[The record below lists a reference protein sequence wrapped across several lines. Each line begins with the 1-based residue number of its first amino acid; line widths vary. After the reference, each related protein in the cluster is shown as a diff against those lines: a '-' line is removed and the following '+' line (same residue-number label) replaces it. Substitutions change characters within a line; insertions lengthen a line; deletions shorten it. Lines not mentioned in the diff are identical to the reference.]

1 MTKSLGTPLMKQ
13 YFDIKSEYDDSIV
26 LFRMGDF
33 YETFNDDAKI
43 TAKILGIVLTKRA
56 NGAAADVPLAGFP
69 YHSLDNYIYKL
80 VNAGHRV
87 AICEQVEDPKLS
99 KGIVKREV
107 IEVVTPGTITAEQA
121 MDQKANRYLAS
132 LHFNKTNVGYAILDQ
147 STGEFF
153 IGECEKNNVS
163 ESLRKFAPREVIV
176 GESVIYST
184 EKWYLELKPF
194 ITKIDDWVFTFDQ
207 SYRKLIDHFQVKSLK
222 GFGCDS
228 YKDGITSAG
237 AILYHVTE
245 SLNGSIDHICH
256 LNPIKNTGIMGLD
269 GFTIRNLEIFKSL
282 STQGTHG
289 TLIDVLD
296 QTITSGGGRLLKQW
310 MNKPLVDRKK
320 INSRLDIVEAFYK
333 DSDLRDEIS
342 KLLKQI
348 SDIERILGKINNGKV
363 TPKEIN
369 GLCISLE
376 QIPEIQSALKRSNNK
391 KLVFFNKSFKNT
403 DRIFNKIL
411 KTLDSDAPSKINQGN
426 VILKGVNKELDELR
440 LLSTGGKK
448 WIADLQTI
456 ERKRTGISS
465 LKVGY
470 NKVFGYYLEVTKVH
484 SDKIPNDY
492 IRKQTLVSSERY
504 ITPALKDYEER
515 ILTADEKIN
524 VLESSIFNDLCRYII
539 NSAGLLQL
547 NALAL
552 SKLDVLLTFGEL
564 SKSNKYCRPKLTD
577 KKNINIKDGRHPV
590 VEQLIPSTERFIP
603 NDLDMDI
610 KKNQIHLITGPNMA
624 GKSTYLRQIGLIVYM
639 SHLGCFVPANS
650 AEIGVV
656 DKLFTRVGAS
666 DNLAGGESTFL
677 VEMNEAAN
685 ILNNATDKSLILLD
699 EIGRGTATYDGL
711 SLAYAITEYIHNEK
725 SLRARTLFATHYH
738 ELTNLEEN
746 LQRLENHHIGVKEH
760 GDKIIFLR
768 QILPGPGDKSYGIH
782 VAKMAG
788 LPKQVI
794 MRASVLLNSYLDTES
809 ADQEHTHV
817 LSADQLSVF
826 AEQDIELK
834 NELKEIDLLSLTP
847 LEVISR
853 LDELKKKY
861 DL

>member
-1 MTKSLGTPLMKQ
+1 MKQ

-69 YHSLDNYIYKL
+69 YHSLDNYLYKL

-153 IGECEKNNVS
+153 IGECEKNNIS

-222 GFGCDS
+222 GFGCDG

-245 SLNGSIDHICH
+245 SLNGAIDHICH

-269 GFTIRNLEIFKSL
+269 GFTVRNLEIFKSL
-282 STQGTHG
+282 ATQGTHG

-320 INSRLDIVEAFYK
+320 INSRLELVEAFYN

-342 KLLKQI
+342 KFLKQI

-376 QIPEIQSALKRSNNK
+376 KIPDIKSTLKRSKNK

-403 DRIFNKIL
+403 DRVFNKII

-448 WIADLQTI
+448 WIADLQTS

-484 SDKIPNDY
+484 SDKIPDDY

-539 NSAGLLQL
+539 NSARLLQL

-603 NDLDMDI
+603 NNLDMDI

-794 MRASVLLNSYLDTES
+794 KRASVLLNSYLDTES
-809 ADQEHTHV
+809 ANQEHTHV
-817 LSADQLSVF
+817 LSVDQLSVF

>member
-1 MTKSLGTPLMKQ
+1 MTKSSGTPLMKQ

-69 YHSLDNYIYKL
+69 YHSLDNYLYKL

-121 MDQKANRYLAS
+121 IDQKANRYLAS

-153 IGECEKNNVS
+153 IGECEKNNIS

-194 ITKIDDWVFTFDQ
+194 VTKIDDWVFTFDQ

-320 INSRLDIVEAFYK
+320 INSRLDIVEAFYN
-333 DSDLRDEIS
+333 DFDLRDEIS

-403 DRIFNKIL
+403 DRIFNKII

-448 WIADLQTI
+448 WIADLQTS

-484 SDKIPNDY
+484 SDKIPDDY

-539 NSAGLLQL
+539 NSARLLQL

-577 KKNINIKDGRHPV
+577 KKNINIKNGRHPV

-603 NDLDMDI
+603 NNLDMDI

-794 MRASVLLNSYLDTES
+794 KRASVLLNSYLDTES
-809 ADQEHTHV
+809 ASQEHTHV
-817 LSADQLSVF
+817 LSVDQLSVF

>member
-1 MTKSLGTPLMKQ
+1 MTKSSGTPLMKQ

-69 YHSLDNYIYKL
+69 YHSLDNYLYKL

-121 MDQKANRYLAS
+121 IDQKANRYLAS

-153 IGECEKNNVS
+153 IGECEKNNIS
-163 ESLRKFAPREVIV
+163 ESLIKFAPREVIV

-194 ITKIDDWVFTFDQ
+194 VTKIDDWVFTFDQ

-320 INSRLDIVEAFYK
+320 INSRLDIVEAFYN
-333 DSDLRDEIS
+333 DFDLRDEIS

-348 SDIERILGKINNGKV
+348 SDIERTLGKINNGKV

-376 QIPEIQSALKRSNNK
+376 QIPEIQSVLKRSNNK

-411 KTLDSDAPSKINQGN
+411 KTLDSDAPSKISQGN

-448 WIADLQTI
+448 WIADLQTT

-539 NSAGLLQL
+539 NSARLLQL

-577 KKNINIKDGRHPV
+577 KKDINIKDGRHPV

-603 NDLDMDI
+603 NNLDMDI

-794 MRASVLLNSYLDTES
+794 KRASVLLNSYLDTES

>member
-1 MTKSLGTPLMKQ
+1 MTKSSGTPLMKQ

-69 YHSLDNYIYKL
+69 YHSLDNYLYKL

-121 MDQKANRYLAS
+121 IDQKANRYLAS

-153 IGECEKNNVS
+153 IGECEKNNIS

-320 INSRLDIVEAFYK
+320 INSRLDIVEAFYN
-333 DSDLRDEIS
+333 DFDLRDEIS

-448 WIADLQTI
+448 WIADLQTS

-484 SDKIPNDY
+484 SDKIPDDY

-539 NSAGLLQL
+539 NSARLLQL

-603 NDLDMDI
+603 NNLDMDI

>member
-1 MTKSLGTPLMKQ
+1 MTKSSGTPLMKQ

-69 YHSLDNYIYKL
+69 YHSLDNYLYKL

-121 MDQKANRYLAS
+121 IDQKANRYLAS

-153 IGECEKNNVS
+153 IGECEKNNIS

-194 ITKIDDWVFTFDQ
+194 VTKIDDWVFTFDQ

-320 INSRLDIVEAFYK
+320 INSRLDIVEAFYN
-333 DSDLRDEIS
+333 DFDLRDEIS

-403 DRIFNKIL
+403 DRIFNKII

-448 WIADLQTI
+448 WIADLQTS

-484 SDKIPNDY
+484 SDKIPDDY

-539 NSAGLLQL
+539 NSARLLQL

-577 KKNINIKDGRHPV
+577 KKNINIKNGRHPV

-603 NDLDMDI
+603 NNLDMDI

>member
-1 MTKSLGTPLMKQ
+1 MTKSSGTPLMKQ

-69 YHSLDNYIYKL
+69 YHSLDNYLYKL

-121 MDQKANRYLAS
+121 IDQKANRYLAS

-153 IGECEKNNVS
+153 IGECEKNNIS

-194 ITKIDDWVFTFDQ
+194 VTKIDDWVFTFDQ

-403 DRIFNKIL
+403 DRIFNKII

-448 WIADLQTI
+448 WIADLQTS

-484 SDKIPNDY
+484 SDKIPDDY

-539 NSAGLLQL
+539 NSARLLQL

-577 KKNINIKDGRHPV
+577 KKNINIKNGRHPV

-603 NDLDMDI
+603 NNLDMDI

-639 SHLGCFVPANS
+639 SHLGCFVPSNS

-794 MRASVLLNSYLDTES
+794 KRASVLLNSYLDTES

-817 LSADQLSVF
+817 LSVDQLSVF

>member
-1 MTKSLGTPLMKQ
+1 MTKSSGTPLMKQ

-69 YHSLDNYIYKL
+69 YHSLDNYLYKL

-121 MDQKANRYLAS
+121 IDQKANRYLAS

-153 IGECEKNNVS
+153 IGECEKNNIS
-163 ESLRKFAPREVIV
+163 ESLRKFAPREVII

-194 ITKIDDWVFTFDQ
+194 VTKIDDWVFTFDQ

-320 INSRLDIVEAFYK
+320 INSRLDIVEAFYN
-333 DSDLRDEIS
+333 DFDLRDEIS

-403 DRIFNKIL
+403 DRIFNKII

-448 WIADLQTI
+448 WIADLQTS

-484 SDKIPNDY
+484 SDKIPDDY

-539 NSAGLLQL
+539 NSARLLQL

-603 NDLDMDI
+603 NNLDMDI

>member
-1 MTKSLGTPLMKQ
+1 MKQ

-69 YHSLDNYIYKL
+69 YHALDNYLYKL

-121 MDQKANRYLAS
+121 IDQKANRYLAS

-153 IGECEKNNVS
+153 IGECEKNNIS

-194 ITKIDDWVFTFDQ
+194 VTKIDDWVFTFDQ

-320 INSRLDIVEAFYK
+320 INSRLDIVEAFYN

-403 DRIFNKIL
+403 DRIFNKII

-448 WIADLQTI
+448 WIADLQTS

-484 SDKIPNDY
+484 SDKIPDDY

-539 NSAGLLQL
+539 NSARLLQL

-577 KKNINIKDGRHPV
+577 KKNINIKNGRHPV

-603 NDLDMDI
+603 NNLDMDI

-794 MRASVLLNSYLDTES
+794 KRASVLLNSYLDTES
-809 ADQEHTHV
+809 ANQEHTHV
-817 LSADQLSVF
+817 LSVDQLSVF

>member
-1 MTKSLGTPLMKQ
+1 MTKSSGTPLMKQ

-69 YHSLDNYIYKL
+69 YHSLDNYLYKL

-121 MDQKANRYLAS
+121 IDQKANRYLAS

-153 IGECEKNNVS
+153 IGECEKNNIS

-194 ITKIDDWVFTFDQ
+194 VTKIDDWVFTFDQ

-376 QIPEIQSALKRSNNK
+376 KIPDIKSTLKRSKNK

-403 DRIFNKIL
+403 DRVFNKII
-411 KTLDSDAPSKINQGN
+411 KILDSDAPSKISQGN

-448 WIADLQTI
+448 WIADLQTS

-484 SDKIPNDY
+484 SDKIPDDY

-515 ILTADEKIN
+515 ILSADEKIN

-539 NSAGLLQL
+539 NSARLLQL

-603 NDLDMDI
+603 NNLDMDI

-794 MRASVLLNSYLDTES
+794 KRASVLLNSYLDTES
-809 ADQEHTHV
+809 PNQEHTHV
-817 LSADQLSVF
+817 LSVDQLSVF

>member
-1 MTKSLGTPLMKQ
+1 MKQ

-69 YHSLDNYIYKL
+69 YHSLDNYLYKL

-153 IGECEKNNVS
+153 IGECEKKNIS

-222 GFGCDS
+222 GFGCDG

-245 SLNGSIDHICH
+245 SLNGAIDHICH
-256 LNPIKNTGIMGLD
+256 LNSIKKTGIMGLD
-269 GFTIRNLEIFKSL
+269 GFTVRNLEIFKSL
-282 STQGTHG
+282 ATQGTHG

-320 INSRLDIVEAFYK
+320 INSRLELVEAFYN

-342 KLLKQI
+342 KFLKQI

-363 TPKEIN
+363 TPKETN

-376 QIPEIQSALKRSNNK
+376 KIPDIKSTLKRSKNK
-391 KLVFFNKSFKNT
+391 KLAFFNKSFKNT
-403 DRIFNKIL
+403 DRVFNKII
-411 KTLDSDAPSKINQGN
+411 KTLDSDAPSKISQGN

-448 WIADLQTI
+448 WIADLQTS

-484 SDKIPNDY
+484 SDKIPDDY

-504 ITPALKDYEER
+504 ITPALKDYEAVSYTH
-515 ILTADEKIN
+515 LT
-524 VLESSIFNDLCRYII
+524 
-539 NSAGLLQL
+539 
-547 NALAL
+547 
-552 SKLDVLLTFGEL
+552 
-564 SKSNKYCRPKLTD
+564 
-577 KKNINIKDGRHPV
+577 
-590 VEQLIPSTERFIP
+590 
-603 NDLDMDI
+603 
-610 KKNQIHLITGPNMA
+610 
-624 GKSTYLRQIGLIVYM
+624 
-639 SHLGCFVPANS
+639 
-650 AEIGVV
+650 
-656 DKLFTRVGAS
+656 
-666 DNLAGGESTFL
+666 
-677 VEMNEAAN
+677 
-685 ILNNATDKSLILLD
+685 
-699 EIGRGTATYDGL
+699 
-711 SLAYAITEYIHNEK
+711 
-725 SLRARTLFATHYH
+725 
-738 ELTNLEEN
+738 
-746 LQRLENHHIGVKEH
+746 
-760 GDKIIFLR
+760 
-768 QILPGPGDKSYGIH
+768 LPTK
-782 VAKMAG
+782 A
-788 LPKQVI
+788 
-794 MRASVLLNSYLDTES
+794 
-809 ADQEHTHV
+809 
-817 LSADQLSVF
+817 
-826 AEQDIELK
+826 
-834 NELKEIDLLSLTP
+834 
-847 LEVISR
+847 
-853 LDELKKKY
+853 
-861 DL
+861 

>member
-1 MTKSLGTPLMKQ
+1 MKQ

-69 YHSLDNYIYKL
+69 YHSLDNYLYKL

-121 MDQKANRYLAS
+121 IDQKANRYLAS

-153 IGECEKNNVS
+153 IGECEKNNIS
-163 ESLRKFAPREVIV
+163 ESLIKFAPREVIV

-194 ITKIDDWVFTFDQ
+194 VTKIDDWVFTFDQ

-320 INSRLDIVEAFYK
+320 INSRLDIVEAFYN
-333 DSDLRDEIS
+333 DFDLRDEIS

-403 DRIFNKIL
+403 DRIFNKII

-448 WIADLQTI
+448 WIADLQTS

-484 SDKIPNDY
+484 SDKIPDDY

-539 NSAGLLQL
+539 NSARLLQL

-577 KKNINIKDGRHPV
+577 KKNINIKNGRHPV

-603 NDLDMDI
+603 NNLDMDI

>member
-1 MTKSLGTPLMKQ
+1 MKQ

-69 YHSLDNYIYKL
+69 YHSLDNYLYKL

-121 MDQKANRYLAS
+121 IDQKANRYLAS

-153 IGECEKNNVS
+153 IGECEKNNIS

-320 INSRLDIVEAFYK
+320 INFRLDIVEAFYN
-333 DSDLRDEIS
+333 DFDLRDEIS
-342 KLLKQI
+342 KFLKQI
-348 SDIERILGKINNGKV
+348 SDIERIIGKINNGKV

-376 QIPEIQSALKRSNNK
+376 KIPDIKSTLKRSNNK

-403 DRIFNKIL
+403 DRIFNKII

-448 WIADLQTI
+448 WIADLQTS

-484 SDKIPNDY
+484 SDKIPDDY

-539 NSAGLLQL
+539 NSARLLQL

-552 SKLDVLLTFGEL
+552 SKLDVLLTFGEI

-603 NDLDMDI
+603 NNLDMDI

-794 MRASVLLNSYLDTES
+794 KRASVLLNSYLDTES
-809 ADQEHTHV
+809 ANQEHTHV
-817 LSADQLSVF
+817 LSVDQLSVF

>member
-1 MTKSLGTPLMKQ
+1 MKQ

-69 YHSLDNYIYKL
+69 YHALDNYLYKL

-121 MDQKANRYLAS
+121 IDQKANRYLAS

-153 IGECEKNNVS
+153 IGECEKNNIS

-194 ITKIDDWVFTFDQ
+194 VTKIDDWVFTFDQ

-320 INSRLDIVEAFYK
+320 INSRLDIVEAFYN

-403 DRIFNKIL
+403 DRIFNKII

-448 WIADLQTI
+448 WIADLQTS

-484 SDKIPNDY
+484 SDKIPDDY

-539 NSAGLLQL
+539 NSARLLQL

-603 NDLDMDI
+603 NNLDMDI

-817 LSADQLSVF
+817 LSVDQLSVF

>member
-1 MTKSLGTPLMKQ
+1 MKQ

-69 YHSLDNYIYKL
+69 YHALDNYLYKL

-121 MDQKANRYLAS
+121 IDQKANRYLAS

-153 IGECEKNNVS
+153 IGECEKNNIS

-194 ITKIDDWVFTFDQ
+194 VTKIDDWVFTFDQ

-320 INSRLDIVEAFYK
+320 INSRLDIVEAFYN
-333 DSDLRDEIS
+333 DFDLRDEIS

-403 DRIFNKIL
+403 DRIFNKII

-448 WIADLQTI
+448 WIADLQTS

-484 SDKIPNDY
+484 SDKIPDDY

-539 NSAGLLQL
+539 NSARLLQL

-577 KKNINIKDGRHPV
+577 KKNINIKNGRHPV

-603 NDLDMDI
+603 NNLDMDI

>member
-1 MTKSLGTPLMKQ
+1 MSSFTNRNILDDLRNLKITPA
-13 YFDIKSEYDDSIV
+13 
-26 LFRMGDF
+26 RA
-33 YETFNDDAKI
+33 NDD
-43 TAKILGIVLTKRA
+43 
-56 NGAAADVPLAGFP
+56 
-69 YHSLDNYIYKL
+69 YI
-80 VNAGHRV
+80 
-87 AICEQVEDPKLS
+87 
-99 KGIVKREV
+99 
-107 IEVVTPGTITAEQA
+107 IEV
-121 MDQKANRYLAS
+121 
-132 LHFNKTNVGYAILDQ
+132 Q
-147 STGEFF
+147 SWYWK
-153 IGECEKNNVS
+153 IIVAS
-163 ESLRKFAPREVIV
+163 ESDLP
-176 GESVIYST
+176 T
-184 EKWYLELKPF
+184 NCQTLQ
-194 ITKIDDWVFTFDQ
+194 DWVT
-207 SYRKLIDHFQVKSLK
+207 K
-222 GFGCDS
+222 
-228 YKDGITSAG
+228 
-237 AILYHVTE
+237 E
-245 SLNGSIDHICH
+245 S
-256 LNPIKNTGIMGLD
+256 
-269 GFTIRNLEIFKSL
+269 EE
-282 STQGTHG
+282 
-289 TLIDVLD
+289 V
-296 QTITSGGGRLLKQW
+296 
-310 MNKPLVDRKK
+310 
-320 INSRLDIVEAFYK
+320 
-333 DSDLRDEIS
+333 S
-342 KLLKQI
+342 KFLKQI
-348 SDIERILGKINNGKV
+348 SDIERIIGKINNGKV

-376 QIPEIQSALKRSNNK
+376 KIPDIKSTLKRSKNK

-403 DRIFNKIL
+403 DRVFNKII
-411 KTLDSDAPSKINQGN
+411 KTLDSDAPSKISQGN

-448 WIADLQTI
+448 WIADLQTS

-484 SDKIPNDY
+484 SDKIPDDY

-539 NSAGLLQL
+539 NSARLLQL

-603 NDLDMDI
+603 NNLDMDI

-794 MRASVLLNSYLDTES
+794 KRASVLLNSYLDTES
-809 ADQEHTHV
+809 ANQEHTHV
-817 LSADQLSVF
+817 LSVDQLSVF

-834 NELKEIDLLSLTP
+834 NEIKEIDLLSLTP

>member
-1 MTKSLGTPLMKQ
+1 MTKSSGTPLMKQ

-69 YHSLDNYIYKL
+69 YHSLDNYLYKL

-121 MDQKANRYLAS
+121 IDQKANRYLAS

-153 IGECEKNNVS
+153 IGECEKNNIS
-163 ESLRKFAPREVIV
+163 ESLIKFAPREVIV

-194 ITKIDDWVFTFDQ
+194 VTKIDDWVFTFDQ

-320 INSRLDIVEAFYK
+320 INFRLDIVEAFYN
-333 DSDLRDEIS
+333 DFDLRDEIS

-403 DRIFNKIL
+403 DRIFNKII

-448 WIADLQTI
+448 WIADLQTS

-484 SDKIPNDY
+484 SDKIPDDY

-539 NSAGLLQL
+539 NSARLLQL

-603 NDLDMDI
+603 NNLDMDI

-794 MRASVLLNSYLDTES
+794 KRASVLLNSYLDTES
-809 ADQEHTHV
+809 ANQEHTHV
-817 LSADQLSVF
+817 LSVDQLSVF

>member
-1 MTKSLGTPLMKQ
+1 MTTPARKQ
-13 YFDIKSEYDDSIV
+13 YLDIKSQYSDEIL

-69 YHSLDNYIYKL
+69 YHSLDNYLYKL

-121 MDQKANRYLAS
+121 IDQKANRYLAS

-153 IGECEKNNVS
+153 IGECEKNNIS

-194 ITKIDDWVFTFDQ
+194 VTKIDDWVFTFDQ

-320 INSRLDIVEAFYK
+320 INSRLDIVEAFYN
-333 DSDLRDEIS
+333 DFDLRDEIS

-403 DRIFNKIL
+403 DRIFNKII

-448 WIADLQTI
+448 WIADLQTS

-484 SDKIPNDY
+484 SDKIPDDY

-539 NSAGLLQL
+539 NSARLLQL

-577 KKNINIKDGRHPV
+577 KKNINIKNGRHPV

>member
-1 MTKSLGTPLMKQ
+1 MTKSSGTPLMKQ

-69 YHSLDNYIYKL
+69 YHSLDNYLYKL

-121 MDQKANRYLAS
+121 IDQKANRYLAS

-153 IGECEKNNVS
+153 IGECEKNNIS
-163 ESLRKFAPREVIV
+163 ESLIKFAPREVIV

-194 ITKIDDWVFTFDQ
+194 VTKIDDWVFTFDQ

-296 QTITSGGGRLLKQW
+296 QTITSGGSRLLKQW

-320 INSRLDIVEAFYK
+320 INSRLDIVEAFYN
-333 DSDLRDEIS
+333 DFDLRDEIS

-448 WIADLQTI
+448 WIADLQTS

-484 SDKIPNDY
+484 SDKIPDDY

-539 NSAGLLQL
+539 NSARLLQL

-577 KKNINIKDGRHPV
+577 KKNIHIKDGRHPV

-603 NDLDMDI
+603 NNLDIDI

-768 QILPGPGDKSYGIH
+768 KILPGPGDKSYGIH

-794 MRASVLLNSYLDTES
+794 KRASVLLNSYLDTES
-809 ADQEHTHV
+809 ANQEHTHV
-817 LSADQLSVF
+817 LSVNQLSVF

>member
-1 MTKSLGTPLMKQ
+1 MKQ

-69 YHSLDNYIYKL
+69 YHALDNYLYKL

-121 MDQKANRYLAS
+121 IDQKANRYLAS

-153 IGECEKNNVS
+153 IGECEKNNIS

-194 ITKIDDWVFTFDQ
+194 VTKIDDWVFTFDQ

-403 DRIFNKIL
+403 DRIFNKII

-448 WIADLQTI
+448 WIADLQTS

-484 SDKIPNDY
+484 SDKIPDDY

-539 NSAGLLQL
+539 NSARLLQL

-603 NDLDMDI
+603 NNLDMDI

>member
-1 MTKSLGTPLMKQ
+1 LTKSSGTPLMKQ

-69 YHSLDNYIYKL
+69 YHSLDNYLYKL

-121 MDQKANRYLAS
+121 IDQKANRYLAS

-153 IGECEKNNVS
+153 IGECEKNNIS

-194 ITKIDDWVFTFDQ
+194 VTKIDDWVFTFDQ

-320 INSRLDIVEAFYK
+320 INSRLDIVEAFYN
-333 DSDLRDEIS
+333 DFDLRDEIS

-448 WIADLQTI
+448 WIADLQTS

-484 SDKIPNDY
+484 SDKIPDDY

-539 NSAGLLQL
+539 NSARLLQL

-577 KKNINIKDGRHPV
+577 KKNINIKNGRHPV

-603 NDLDMDI
+603 NNLDMDI

-817 LSADQLSVF
+817 LSDDQLSIF
-826 AEQDIELK
+826 AEQNIELK

>member
-1 MTKSLGTPLMKQ
+1 MTKSSGTPLMKQ

-69 YHSLDNYIYKL
+69 YHSLDNYLYKL

-121 MDQKANRYLAS
+121 IDQKANRYLAS

-153 IGECEKNNVS
+153 IGECEKNNIS

-194 ITKIDDWVFTFDQ
+194 VTKIDDWVFTFDQ

-403 DRIFNKIL
+403 DRIFNKII

-448 WIADLQTI
+448 WIADLQTS

-484 SDKIPNDY
+484 SDKIPDDY

-539 NSAGLLQL
+539 NSARLLQL

-603 NDLDMDI
+603 NNLDMDI

-794 MRASVLLNSYLDTES
+794 KRASVLLNSYLDTES
-809 ADQEHTHV
+809 ANQEHTHV
-817 LSADQLSVF
+817 LSVDQLSVF

>member
-1 MTKSLGTPLMKQ
+1 MKQ

-69 YHSLDNYIYKL
+69 YHSLDNYLYKL

-121 MDQKANRYLAS
+121 IDQKANRYLAS

-153 IGECEKNNVS
+153 IGECEKNNIS

-194 ITKIDDWVFTFDQ
+194 VTKIDDWVFTFDQ

-320 INSRLDIVEAFYK
+320 INSRLDIVEAFYN
-333 DSDLRDEIS
+333 DFDLRDEIS

-376 QIPEIQSALKRSNNK
+376 RIPEIQSALKSSKNK

-403 DRIFNKIL
+403 DRVFNKII
-411 KTLDSDAPSKINQGN
+411 KTLHSDAPSKINQGN

-448 WIADLQTI
+448 WIADLQTS

-484 SDKIPNDY
+484 SDKIPDDY

-539 NSAGLLQL
+539 NSARLLQL

-603 NDLDMDI
+603 NNLDMDI

-794 MRASVLLNSYLDTES
+794 KRASVLLNSYLDTES
-809 ADQEHTHV
+809 ANQEHTHV
-817 LSADQLSVF
+817 LSVDQLSVF

>member
-1 MTKSLGTPLMKQ
+1 MTKSSGTPLMKQ

-69 YHSLDNYIYKL
+69 YHSLDNYLYKL

-121 MDQKANRYLAS
+121 IDQKANRYLAS

-153 IGECEKNNVS
+153 IGECEKNNIS

-194 ITKIDDWVFTFDQ
+194 VTKIDDWVFTFDQ

-320 INSRLDIVEAFYK
+320 INSRLDIVEAFYN
-333 DSDLRDEIS
+333 DFDLRDEIS

-403 DRIFNKIL
+403 DRIFNKII

-448 WIADLQTI
+448 WIADLQTS

-484 SDKIPNDY
+484 SDKIPDDY

-539 NSAGLLQL
+539 NSARLLQL

-577 KKNINIKDGRHPV
+577 KKNINIKNGRHPV

-603 NDLDMDI
+603 NNLDMDI

-817 LSADQLSVF
+817 LSVDQLSVF

>member
-1 MTKSLGTPLMKQ
+1 MTKSSGTPLMKQ

-69 YHSLDNYIYKL
+69 YHALDNYLYKL

-121 MDQKANRYLAS
+121 IDQKANRYLAS

-153 IGECEKNNVS
+153 IGECEKNNIS

-194 ITKIDDWVFTFDQ
+194 VTKIDDWVFTFDQ

-320 INSRLDIVEAFYK
+320 INSRLDIVEAFYN
-333 DSDLRDEIS
+333 DFDLRDEIS

-403 DRIFNKIL
+403 DRIFNKII

-448 WIADLQTI
+448 WIADLQTS

-484 SDKIPNDY
+484 SDKIPDDY

-539 NSAGLLQL
+539 NSARLLQL

-577 KKNINIKDGRHPV
+577 KKNINIKNGRHPV

-603 NDLDMDI
+603 NNLDMDI

>member
-1 MTKSLGTPLMKQ
+1 MKQ

-69 YHSLDNYIYKL
+69 YHSLDNYLYKL

-153 IGECEKNNVS
+153 IGECEKNNIS

-194 ITKIDDWVFTFDQ
+194 ITKIDDWFFTFDE

-222 GFGCDS
+222 GFGCND

-237 AILYHVTE
+237 AILHHVTE
-245 SLNGSIDHICH
+245 SLNGAIDHICH

-269 GFTIRNLEIFKSL
+269 GFTVRNLEIFKSL
-282 STQGTHG
+282 ATQGTHG

-320 INSRLDIVEAFYK
+320 INSRLELVEAFYN
-333 DSDLRDEIS
+333 DSHLRDEIS
-342 KLLKQI
+342 KFLKQI
-348 SDIERILGKINNGKV
+348 SDIERIIGKINNGKV

-376 QIPEIQSALKRSNNK
+376 KIPDIKSTLKRSKNK

-403 DRIFNKIL
+403 DRVFNKII
-411 KTLDSDAPSKINQGN
+411 KTLDSDAPSKISQGN

-448 WIADLQTI
+448 WIADLQTS

-484 SDKIPNDY
+484 SDKIPDDY

-539 NSAGLLQL
+539 NSARLLQL

-603 NDLDMDI
+603 NNLDMDI

-794 MRASVLLNSYLDTES
+794 KRASVLLNSYLDTES
-809 ADQEHTHV
+809 ANQEHTHV
-817 LSADQLSVF
+817 LSVDQLSVF

-834 NELKEIDLLSLTP
+834 NEIKEIDLLSLTP

>member
-1 MTKSLGTPLMKQ
+1 MTKSSGTPLMKQ

-69 YHSLDNYIYKL
+69 YHSLDNYLYKL

-121 MDQKANRYLAS
+121 IDQKANRYLAS

-153 IGECEKNNVS
+153 IGECEKNNIS
-163 ESLRKFAPREVIV
+163 ESLIKFAPREVIV

-194 ITKIDDWVFTFDQ
+194 VTKIDDWVFTFDQ

-320 INSRLDIVEAFYK
+320 INSRLDIVEAFYN

-342 KLLKQI
+342 QLLKQI

-376 QIPEIQSALKRSNNK
+376 QIPDIQSALKRSNNK

-403 DRIFNKIL
+403 DRIFNKII

-448 WIADLQTI
+448 WIADLQTS

-484 SDKIPNDY
+484 SDKIPDDY

-539 NSAGLLQL
+539 NSARLLQL

-552 SKLDVLLTFGEL
+552 SRLDLLLAFGEL

-577 KKNINIKDGRHPV
+577 NKNVNIKDGRHPV

-794 MRASVLLNSYLDTES
+794 KRASVLLNSYLDTES
-809 ADQEHTHV
+809 ANQEHTHV
-817 LSADQLSVF
+817 LSVNQLSVF

>member
-1 MTKSLGTPLMKQ
+1 MTKSSGTPLMKQ

-69 YHSLDNYIYKL
+69 YHSLDNYLYKL

-121 MDQKANRYLAS
+121 IDQKANRYLAS

-153 IGECEKNNVS
+153 IGECEKNNIS
-163 ESLRKFAPREVIV
+163 ESLRKFAPREVII

-194 ITKIDDWVFTFDQ
+194 VTKIDDWVFTFDQ

-320 INSRLDIVEAFYK
+320 INSRLDIVEAFYN
-333 DSDLRDEIS
+333 DFDLRDEIS

-403 DRIFNKIL
+403 DRIFNKII

-448 WIADLQTI
+448 WIADLQTS

-484 SDKIPNDY
+484 SDKIPDDY

-539 NSAGLLQL
+539 NSARLLQL

-577 KKNINIKDGRHPV
+577 KKNINIKNGRHPV

-603 NDLDMDI
+603 NNLDMDI

>member
-1 MTKSLGTPLMKQ
+1 MKQ

-69 YHSLDNYIYKL
+69 YHSLDNYLYKL

-121 MDQKANRYLAS
+121 IDQKANRYLAS

-153 IGECEKNNVS
+153 IGECEKNNIS

-194 ITKIDDWVFTFDQ
+194 VTKIDDWVFTFDQ

-320 INSRLDIVEAFYK
+320 INSRLDIVEVFYN

-403 DRIFNKIL
+403 DRIFNKII

-448 WIADLQTI
+448 WIADLQTS

-484 SDKIPNDY
+484 SDKIPDDY

-539 NSAGLLQL
+539 NSARLLQL

-603 NDLDMDI
+603 NNLDMDI

>member
-1 MTKSLGTPLMKQ
+1 MTKSSGTPLMKQ

-69 YHSLDNYIYKL
+69 YHALDNYLYKL

-121 MDQKANRYLAS
+121 IDQKANRYLAS

-153 IGECEKNNVS
+153 IGECEKNNIS
-163 ESLRKFAPREVIV
+163 ESLRKFAPREVII

-194 ITKIDDWVFTFDQ
+194 VTKIDDWVFTFDQ

-369 GLCISLE
+369 ELCISLE

-403 DRIFNKIL
+403 DRIFNKII

-448 WIADLQTI
+448 WIADLQTS

-484 SDKIPNDY
+484 SDKIPDDY

-539 NSAGLLQL
+539 NSARLLQL

-552 SKLDVLLTFGEL
+552 SRLDLLLTFGEL

-603 NDLDMDI
+603 NNLDMNNN
-610 KKNQIHLITGPNMA
+610 KNQIHLITGPNMA

-817 LSADQLSVF
+817 LSDDQLSIF
-826 AEQDIELK
+826 AEQNIELK

>member
-1 MTKSLGTPLMKQ
+1 MTKSSGTPLMKQ

-69 YHSLDNYIYKL
+69 YHALDNYLYKL

-121 MDQKANRYLAS
+121 IDQKANRYLAS

-153 IGECEKNNVS
+153 IGECEKNNIS

-194 ITKIDDWVFTFDQ
+194 VTKIDDWVFTFDQ

-403 DRIFNKIL
+403 DRIFNKII

-448 WIADLQTI
+448 WIADLQTS

-484 SDKIPNDY
+484 SDKIPDDY

-539 NSAGLLQL
+539 NSARLLQL

-577 KKNINIKDGRHPV
+577 KKNINIKNGRHPV

-809 ADQEHTHV
+809 ADQEHTHG

>member
-1 MTKSLGTPLMKQ
+1 M
-13 YFDIKSEYDDSIV
+13 
-26 LFRMGDF
+26 
-33 YETFNDDAKI
+33 
-43 TAKILGIVLTKRA
+43 
-56 NGAAADVPLAGFP
+56 
-69 YHSLDNYIYKL
+69 
-80 VNAGHRV
+80 
-87 AICEQVEDPKLS
+87 
-99 KGIVKREV
+99 
-107 IEVVTPGTITAEQA
+107 
-121 MDQKANRYLAS
+121 
-132 LHFNKTNVGYAILDQ
+132 
-147 STGEFF
+147 
-153 IGECEKNNVS
+153 
-163 ESLRKFAPREVIV
+163 
-176 GESVIYST
+176 
-184 EKWYLELKPF
+184 
-194 ITKIDDWVFTFDQ
+194 
-207 SYRKLIDHFQVKSLK
+207 
-222 GFGCDS
+222 
-228 YKDGITSAG
+228 
-237 AILYHVTE
+237 TE
-245 SLNGSIDHICH
+245 SLNGAIDHICH

-269 GFTIRNLEIFKSL
+269 GFTVRNLEIFKSL
-282 STQGTHG
+282 ATQGTHG

-320 INSRLDIVEAFYK
+320 INSRLELVEAFYN
-333 DSDLRDEIS
+333 DSHLRDEIS
-342 KLLKQI
+342 KFLKQI
-348 SDIERILGKINNGKV
+348 SDIERIIGKINNGKV

-376 QIPEIQSALKRSNNK
+376 KIPDIKSTLKRSKNK

-403 DRIFNKIL
+403 DRVFNKII
-411 KTLDSDAPSKINQGN
+411 KTLDSDAPSKISQGN

-448 WIADLQTI
+448 WIADLQTS

-484 SDKIPNDY
+484 SDKIPDDY

-539 NSAGLLQL
+539 NSARLLQL

-603 NDLDMDI
+603 NNLDMDI

-794 MRASVLLNSYLDTES
+794 KRASVLLNSYLDTES
-809 ADQEHTHV
+809 ANQEHTHV
-817 LSADQLSVF
+817 LSVDQLSVF

-834 NELKEIDLLSLTP
+834 NEIKEIDLLSLTP

>member
-1 MTKSLGTPLMKQ
+1 MKQ

-69 YHSLDNYIYKL
+69 YHSLDNYLYKL

-121 MDQKANRYLAS
+121 IDQKANRYLAS

-153 IGECEKNNVS
+153 IGECEKNNIS

-194 ITKIDDWVFTFDQ
+194 VTKIDDWVFTFDQ

-320 INSRLDIVEAFYK
+320 INSRLDIVEAFYN

-403 DRIFNKIL
+403 DRIFNKII

-448 WIADLQTI
+448 WIADLQTS

-484 SDKIPNDY
+484 SDKIPDDY

-539 NSAGLLQL
+539 NSARLLQL

-603 NDLDMDI
+603 NNLDMDI

-794 MRASVLLNSYLDTES
+794 KRASVLLNSYLDTES
-809 ADQEHTHV
+809 ANQEHTHV
-817 LSADQLSVF
+817 LSVDQLSVF

>member
-1 MTKSLGTPLMKQ
+1 MKQ

-69 YHSLDNYIYKL
+69 YHSLDNYLYKL

-153 IGECEKNNVS
+153 IGECEKKNIS

-194 ITKIDDWVFTFDQ
+194 ITKIDDWFFTFDE

-269 GFTIRNLEIFKSL
+269 GFTVRNLEIFKSL
-282 STQGTHG
+282 ATQGTHG

-320 INSRLDIVEAFYK
+320 INSRLELVEAFYN
-333 DSDLRDEIS
+333 DSHLRDEIS
-342 KLLKQI
+342 KFLKQI
-348 SDIERILGKINNGKV
+348 SDIERIIGKINNGKV

-376 QIPEIQSALKRSNNK
+376 KIPDIKSTLKRSKNK

-403 DRIFNKIL
+403 DRVFNKII
-411 KTLDSDAPSKINQGN
+411 KTLDSDAPSKISQGN

-448 WIADLQTI
+448 WIADLQTS

-484 SDKIPNDY
+484 SDKIPDDY

-524 VLESSIFNDLCRYII
+524 VLESSIFNDLCGYII
-539 NSAGLLQL
+539 NSARLLQL

-603 NDLDMDI
+603 NNLDMDI

-794 MRASVLLNSYLDTES
+794 KRASVLLNSYLHTES
-809 ADQEHTHV
+809 ANQEHTHV
-817 LSADQLSVF
+817 LSVDQLSVF

>member
-1 MTKSLGTPLMKQ
+1 LTKSSGTPLMKQ

-69 YHSLDNYIYKL
+69 YHALDNYLYKL

-121 MDQKANRYLAS
+121 IDQKANRYLAS

-153 IGECEKNNVS
+153 IGECEKNNIS

-194 ITKIDDWVFTFDQ
+194 VTKIDDWVFTFDQ

-320 INSRLDIVEAFYK
+320 INSRLDIVEAFYN
-333 DSDLRDEIS
+333 DFDLRDEIS

-448 WIADLQTI
+448 WIADLQTS

-484 SDKIPNDY
+484 SDKIPDDY

-539 NSAGLLQL
+539 NSARLLQL

-603 NDLDMDI
+603 NNLDMDI

-794 MRASVLLNSYLDTES
+794 KRASVLLNSYLDTES
-809 ADQEHTHV
+809 ANQEHTHV
-817 LSADQLSVF
+817 LSVDQLSVF

>member
-1 MTKSLGTPLMKQ
+1 MKQ

-69 YHSLDNYIYKL
+69 YHSLDNYLYKL

-153 IGECEKNNVS
+153 IGECEKNNIS

-245 SLNGSIDHICH
+245 SLNGAIDHICH

-269 GFTIRNLEIFKSL
+269 GFTVRNLEIFKSL
-282 STQGTHG
+282 ATQGTHG

-320 INSRLDIVEAFYK
+320 INSRLELVEAFYN

-342 KLLKQI
+342 KFLKQI
-348 SDIERILGKINNGKV
+348 SDIERIIGKINNGKV

-376 QIPEIQSALKRSNNK
+376 KIPDIKSTLKRSKNK

-403 DRIFNKIL
+403 DRVFNKII
-411 KTLDSDAPSKINQGN
+411 KTLDSDAPSKISQGN

-448 WIADLQTI
+448 WIADLQTS

-484 SDKIPNDY
+484 SDKIPDDY

-603 NDLDMDI
+603 NNLDMDI

-794 MRASVLLNSYLDTES
+794 KRASVLLNSYLDTES
-809 ADQEHTHV
+809 ANQEHTHV
-817 LSADQLSVF
+817 LSVDQLSVF